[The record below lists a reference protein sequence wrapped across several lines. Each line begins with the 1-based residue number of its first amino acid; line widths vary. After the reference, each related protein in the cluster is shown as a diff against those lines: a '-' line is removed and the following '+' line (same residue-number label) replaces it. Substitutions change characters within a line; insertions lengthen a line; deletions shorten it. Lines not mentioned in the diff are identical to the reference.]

1 MYTIAAMNNL
11 GRTQNESGTK
21 WQSVVTRIEQQFSA
35 GGHRAGE
42 SFPTLGALC
51 EQYGISNTTGRRVV
65 QELKSRGYIAARGR
79 AGTRVLRTTLRPE
92 TVYLCLRP
100 EAIQAGRSL
109 LNSVYFIHEFMAGFA
124 ESAPGRMFKL
134 APVSSDFVFCNLDR
148 FAGRQVLVSANVII
162 RQRGERMEPDQD
174 LADRL
179 HERLQPIFFHGF
191 PGLGNVIQLGT
202 DLHSSLALPVKHL
215 AGLGHT
221 RIGLVIGDTR
231 SVWARERLL
240 GYMDALNEANIGF
253 APERM
258 AVVPDILD
266 AAGDAALERLLDPSN
281 GLTALACAT
290 DRLALAVLERCR
302 RRGIRVPENL
312 AVTGSDNIPEAN
324 LSLPPLTSVDGRDR
338 EKGAFAVELLQR
350 RLGGEVLAPVVHTF
364 EPRLIVRESSGAA
377 AAEPGESP
385 PAVACSCTKQ
395 VG

>member
-1 MYTIAAMNNL
+1 MNDT
-11 GRTQNESGTK
+11 GRTHKRPGTK
-21 WQSVVTRIEQQFSA
+21 WQNVVARFEQQFAA
-35 GGHRAGE
+35 GGYRAGAA
-42 SFPTLGALC
+42 FPTLRELC
-51 EQYGISNTTGRRVV
+51 EQHGISNTTGRRVV

-100 EAIQAGRSL
+100 EAIQAGGSL
-109 LNSVYFIHEFMAGFA
+109 LNSVYFIHEFMTGFA

-134 APVSSDFVFCNLDR
+134 APVSSAFVFCNLDR
-148 FAGRQVLVSANVII
+148 FAGRQVLMSANVII

-174 LADRL
+174 LAARL

-202 DLHSSLALPVKHL
+202 DLHSSLAQPVRHL
-215 AGLGHT
+215 VGLGHT

-231 SVWARERLL
+231 SVWARERLQ

-258 AVVPDILD
+258 AVVANLHDS
-266 AAGDAALERLLDPSN
+266 AGDAALDRLLDPAN

-290 DRLALAVLERCR
+290 DRLALAVLDRCR
-302 RRGIRVPENL
+302 RRSIRVPQDL
-312 AVTGSDNIPEAN
+312 AVTGSDNIPEARLN
-324 LSLPPLTSVDGRDR
+324 LPPLTSVDGRDR
-338 EKGAFAVELLQR
+338 EKGAFAAELLQR
-350 RLGGEVLAPVVHTF
+350 RLGGAVLAPVVQTF
-364 EPRLIVRESSGAA
+364 EPRLIVRESSGTAA
-377 AAEPGESP
+377 PGHEAGAGSL
-385 PAVACSCTKQ
+385 SKQ